1 MIDHVKLRS
10 SLYNSDPEPFS
21 QYHWHLPRAIKSQR
35 KEVSKNLLSGHYLS
49 DIILDNKKCR
59 L

>member
-1 MIDHVKLRS
+1 MDHVKLRS

-21 QYHWHLPRAIKSQR
+21 QYHWYLSRAIKSQR
-35 KEVSKNLLSGHYLS
+35 QEVSKNLLSGRYLS
-49 DIILDNKKCR
+49 HIILHNGISR

>member
-1 MIDHVKLRS
+1 MDHVKFRS
-10 SLYNSDPEPFS
+10 PLYDSDPELFS

-49 DIILDNKKCR
+49 DIILDNRKSS